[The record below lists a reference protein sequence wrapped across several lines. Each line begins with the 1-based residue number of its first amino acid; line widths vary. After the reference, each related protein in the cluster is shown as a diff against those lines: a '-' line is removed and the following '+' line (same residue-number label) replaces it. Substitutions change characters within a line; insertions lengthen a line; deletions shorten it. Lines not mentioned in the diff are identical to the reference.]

1 MLGNVWMAQKCRP
14 FDFAQDDTGGEA
26 GGTKLIRSIDKNST
40 AGTDGL
46 FFAYNGIHVHDNT
59 VLAGVDRIS
68 DDDIKLHKDVEVTGV
83 VYSTHR
89 WK

>member
-14 FDFAQDDTGGEA
+14 IDLAQAATRGAA
-26 GGTKLIRSIDKNST
+26 GGTKQNTSIDNNNT